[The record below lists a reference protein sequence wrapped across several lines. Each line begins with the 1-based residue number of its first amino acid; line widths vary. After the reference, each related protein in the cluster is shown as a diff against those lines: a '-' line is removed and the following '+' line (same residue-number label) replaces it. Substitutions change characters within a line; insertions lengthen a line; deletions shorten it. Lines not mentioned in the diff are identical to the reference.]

1 MASSQYTHNMADG
14 PPRSSHIKGTPT
26 SGSRGGGG
34 GRMTVPNPNYLLK
47 HTADAVAVAAAVDQF
62 ALVSV
67 VVLVM
72 ECSPV
77 HLLVP
82 LSE

>member
-1 MASSQYTHNMADG
+1 MH
-14 PPRSSHIKGTPT
+14 
-26 SGSRGGGG
+26 
-34 GRMTVPNPNYLLK
+34 VPNPNYLLK
-47 HTADAVAVAAAVDQF
+47 HTADAAAVAAAVDQF